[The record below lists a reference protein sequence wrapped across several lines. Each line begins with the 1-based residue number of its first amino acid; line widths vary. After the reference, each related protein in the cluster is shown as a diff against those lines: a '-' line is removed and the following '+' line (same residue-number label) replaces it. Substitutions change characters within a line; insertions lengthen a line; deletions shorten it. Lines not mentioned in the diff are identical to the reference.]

1 VKIKYFPDTDT
12 LYVELIEEPSFES
25 EETDEGIVFDYG
37 QDGRIVGIEVE
48 RFVERFK
55 KETAD
60 IPLPV
65 EFRAEFKR
73 FSSFK

>member
-25 EETDEGIVFDYG
+25 EEIDEGIVFDYG
-37 QDGRIVGIEVE
+37 QGGRIVGIEVE

-55 KETAD
+55 KEAVD
-60 IPLPV
+60 IPLPI
-65 EFRAEFKR
+65 EFEGEFKR